1 MKNENIC
8 PSERDVIFSAVIDVM
23 NDSKNNSEG
32 NITKI
37 VKAIAASGSYWLSF
51 LNIIYSRLINVKIS
65 LREKDYAK
73 VEKEIDLLTKAI
85 SDVRKK
91 I

>member
-1 MKNENIC
+1 MKTYTC
-8 PSERDVIFSAVIDVM
+8 PSERDLIFSAVMEIM
-23 NDSKNNSEG
+23 QNGKNDNEG

-51 LNIIYSRLINVKIS
+51 LNIIYSRLFNMKKS
-65 LREKDYAK
+65 LKEKDYERI
-73 VEKEIDLLTKAI
+73 EKDIDILTKAI
-85 SDVRKK
+85 SDIRKK